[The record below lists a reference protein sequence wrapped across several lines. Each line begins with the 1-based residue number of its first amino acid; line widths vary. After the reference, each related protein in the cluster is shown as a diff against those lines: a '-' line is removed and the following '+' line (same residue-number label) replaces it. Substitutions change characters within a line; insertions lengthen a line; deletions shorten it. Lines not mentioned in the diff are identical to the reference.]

1 MAFPLIFIPGGAFVV
16 FFHQHSADSGWVNKK
31 TYHKYEKVVKSVVKS
46 PQN

>member
-1 MAFPLIFIPGGAFVV
+1 MAVPLIFIPGGAFVV
-16 FFHQHSADSGWVNKK
+16 FFHQHSGWVNKK